1 MRRSLS
7 CGALGALLIACPG
20 AGAKTATPPTSMAA
34 SAAPGVHAPA
44 SAPAPKKQTNR
55 VKTPPGNPPGGG
67 PCSQGTKAQRQR
79 CLYDMY
85 GPSAPR
91 I

>member
-7 CGALGALLIACPG
+7 CGAMGASVIVCLG
-20 AGAKTATPPTSMAA
+20 AGAQTATTPPSIAA

-44 SAPAPKKQTNR
+44 SAPAPKKQTSR
-55 VKTPPGNPPGGG
+55 GKTPPGKPPGDG